1 MRYLTAFACSF
12 LLALI
17 GYISLIPVLGPTPVT
32 AEYWVQ
38 ELLVIKRDIVKK
50 YANERKIIIASGSST
65 LFSID
70 AKLLSEQLGL
80 PVINFGLMGGMP
92 LERILE
98 ETDAASSRNDIVVLP
113 LEPDYYCRE
122 EITGFEEWVLRN
134 ALAWDRA
141 YWSKLSFYDRLT
153 AIRHLGFKFPLE
165 MLVARFDTVFRP
177 VNIQPRLFTLNDAAV
192 LNKFAK
198 PPPLA
203 DNLYSVYSMSPFGD
217 IRNTTDSDYTGEPRR
232 ADRPIKICT
241 QTLERLKAFTSQQK
255 AKGVSVF
262 FANTPYVAIDGLD
275 SVAVNQASK
284 QFSTALS
291 TVAPVLDDRNTLIF
305 NREFFLNSALHL
317 NANGRELRTIQLLS
331 KLRTVV
337 AQH

>member
-1 MRYLTAFACSF
+1 MRYLTTFVCTF

-17 GYISLIPVLGPTPVT
+17 AYISLIPALGPTPVT

-38 ELLVIKRDIVKK
+38 ELLVIKRDIVKR
-50 YANERKIIIASGSST
+50 YANDRKIIIASGSST

-92 LERILE
+92 LDRILE

-122 EITGFEEWVLRN
+122 EITGFEEWELRN
-134 ALAWDRA
+134 AVAWDHV
-141 YWSKLSFYDRLT
+141 YWSRLSLYDRLT
-153 AIRHLGFKFPLE
+153 AIRYLGFKFPLE
-165 MLVARFDTVFRP
+165 MLIARFDTVFRP
-177 VNIQPRLFTLNDAAV
+177 AITEPRLFTLSATAV
-192 LNKFAK
+192 LDKFAK

-232 ADRPIKICT
+232 ADQPIKICE

-275 SVAVNQASK
+275 SAVVDQASK
-284 QFSTALS
+284 QFTNALS
-291 TVAPVLDDRNTLIF
+291 TLAPVLDDRSTLVF

-317 NANGRELRTIQLLS
+317 NANGRELRTRKLLE
-331 KLRTVV
+331 KLRAVI
-337 AQH
+337 AQQ

>member
-38 ELLVIKRDIVKK
+38 ELLVIKRDIVNK

-122 EITGFEEWVLRN
+122 EIAGFEEWVLRN

-141 YWSKLSFYDRLT
+141 YWSKLSFYEQLT
-153 AIRHLGFKFPLE
+153 AIRYLGFKFPLE
-165 MLVARFDTVFRP
+165 MLIARFNTVFRP
-177 VNIQPRLFTLNDAAV
+177 AITQPRLFALNEAAV
-192 LNKFAK
+192 LDRFAK

-203 DNLYSVYSMSPFGD
+203 DNIYSVYSMGPFGD
-217 IRNTTDSDYTGEPRR
+217 IRNTTDSDYKGEPRR
-232 ADRPIKICT
+232 ADQPIKICT
-241 QTLERLKAFTSQQK
+241 QTLERLKAFNSQQK
-255 AKGVSVF
+255 VKGVSVF
-262 FANTPYVAIDGLD
+262 FANTPYVAIDDLE
-275 SVAVNQASK
+275 STAVDQASK
-284 QFSTALS
+284 QFSSTLS
-291 TVAPVLDDRNTLIF
+291 TVAPVLDDRNMLIF
-305 NREFFLNSALHL
+305 NRELFLNSALHL
-317 NANGRELRTIQLLS
+317 NAKGRELRTIQLLS

-337 AQH
+337 SQN

>member
-17 GYISLIPVLGPTPVT
+17 GYISLIPLLGPTPVT

-70 AKLLSEQLGL
+70 AKLLSEHLGL

-98 ETDAASSRNDIVVLP
+98 ETDAASSRNDIVLLP

-122 EITGFEEWVLRN
+122 EIAGFDEWVLRN

-141 YWSKLSFYDRLT
+141 YWSKLSLYDQLT
-153 AIRHLGFKFPLE
+153 AIRYLGFKFPFE
-165 MLVARFDTVFRP
+165 MLMVRFDTVFRP
-177 VNIQPRLFTLNDAAV
+177 AITQPRLFTLNDAAV
-192 LNKFAK
+192 LDKFAK

-232 ADRPIKICT
+232 ADQPIKICE

-275 SVAVNQASK
+275 SAVVDQASK
-284 QFSTALS
+284 QFTNALS
-291 TVAPVLDDRNTLIF
+291 TLAPVLDDRSTLIF

-317 NANGRELRTIQLLS
+317 NAHGRELRTRQLLA
-331 KLRTVV
+331 KLRAVI
-337 AQH
+337 AQQ

>member
-1 MRYLTAFACSF
+1 MRYLTTFACSV
-12 LLALI
+12 LLALF
-17 GYISLIPVLGPTPVT
+17 GYIGIIPVLGPTPVT

-38 ELLVIKRDIVKK
+38 ELLVIKRDIIKR
-50 YANERKIIIASGSST
+50 YANDRKIIIVSGSST

-92 LERILE
+92 LDRILE

-122 EITGFEEWVLRN
+122 EINGFKEWELRN
-134 ALAWDRA
+134 AIAWDHV
-141 YWSKLSFYDRLT
+141 YWSRLSLYDQLT
-153 AIRHLGFKFPLE
+153 AIRYLGFKFPLE
-165 MLVARFDTVFRP
+165 MLMALFDTVFRP
-177 VNIQPRLFTLNDAAV
+177 AITQPRLFTLNDAAV
-192 LNKFAK
+192 LDKFAK

-217 IRNTTDSDYTGEPRR
+217 IRNTTDSDYTAEPRR
-232 ADRPIKICT
+232 ADQPIKICAH
-241 QTLERLKAFTSQQK
+241 TLERLKIFTSQQK

-262 FANTPYVAIDGLD
+262 FANTPYVAIEGLD
-275 SVAVNQASK
+275 SAAVNQASK
-284 QFSTALS
+284 QFSSTLS
-291 TVAPVLDDRNTLIF
+291 TVAPVLDDRSTLIF

-317 NANGRELRTIQLLS
+317 NAHGRELRTRQLLA
-331 KLRTVV
+331 KLRAVI
-337 AQH
+337 AQQ

>member
-1 MRYLTAFACSF
+1 MRYLTTFVCTF

-17 GYISLIPVLGPTPVT
+17 AYISLIPALGPTPVT

-38 ELLVIKRDIVKK
+38 ELLVIKRDIVKR
-50 YANERKIIIASGSST
+50 YANDRKIIISSGSST

-98 ETDAASSRNDIVVLP
+98 ETDAASSKNDIVVLP
-113 LEPDYYCRE
+113 LEPDYFCRE
-122 EITGFEEWVLRN
+122 EITGFDEWVLRN
-134 ALAWDRA
+134 AVAWDRV
-141 YWSKLSFYDRLT
+141 YWSKLSLYDRLT
-153 AIRHLGFKFPLE
+153 AIRYLGFKFPLE
-165 MLVARFDTVFRP
+165 MLIARFDTVFRP
-177 VNIQPRLFTLNDAAV
+177 AITQPRLLTLNAAAV
-192 LNKFAK
+192 LDKFAK
-198 PPPLA
+198 PYPFA

-217 IRNTTDSDYTGEPRR
+217 IRNTSGSDYTGDPRR
-232 ADRPIKICT
+232 ADQPIKICAH
-241 QTLERLKAFTSQQK
+241 TLERLKAFTSQQK

-275 SVAVNQASK
+275 SAAVDNASK
-284 QFSTALS
+284 QFSMMLS
-291 TVAPVLDDRNTLIF
+291 AVAPVLDDRSALIF

-317 NANGRELRTIQLLS
+317 NANGRELRTRQLLE
-331 KLRTVV
+331 KLRAVI
-337 AQH
+337 AQQ

>member
-1 MRYLTAFACSF
+1 MRYLTTFVCTF

-17 GYISLIPVLGPTPVT
+17 AYISLIPALGPTPVT

-38 ELLVIKRDIVKK
+38 ELLVIKRDIIRR
-50 YANERKIIIASGSST
+50 YANDRKIIIASGSST

-80 PVINFGLMGGMP
+80 PVINYGLMGGMP

-98 ETDAASSRNDIVVLP
+98 ETDAASSKNDIVVLP

-122 EITGFEEWVLRN
+122 EIIGFDEWVLRN
-134 ALAWDRA
+134 AVAWDHV
-141 YWSKLSFYDRLT
+141 YWGKLSLYDRLT

-165 MLVARFDTVFRP
+165 MLMARFDTVFRP
-177 VNIQPRLFTLNDAAV
+177 AITQPRLFTLNAAAV
-192 LNKFAK
+192 LDKFAK
-198 PPPLA
+198 QPPLA

-217 IRNTTDSDYTGEPRR
+217 IRNTNGSDYTGDPRR
-232 ADRPIKICT
+232 ADQPIKICAH
-241 QTLERLKAFTSQQK
+241 TLERLKAFTSQQK

-275 SVAVNQASK
+275 SAAVDNASK
-284 QFSTALS
+284 QFSMMLS
-291 TVAPVLDDRNTLIF
+291 AVAPVLDDRSALIF

-317 NANGRELRTIQLLS
+317 NANGRELRTRQLLAR
-331 KLRTVV
+331 LRAVI
-337 AQH
+337 AQQ

>member
-1 MRYLTAFACSF
+1 MRYLTTFVCTF

-17 GYISLIPVLGPTPVT
+17 AYISLIPALGPTPVT

-38 ELLVIKRDIVKK
+38 ELLVIKRDIVKR
-50 YANERKIIIASGSST
+50 YANDRKIIISSGSST

-98 ETDAASSRNDIVVLP
+98 ETDAASSKNDIVVLP
-113 LEPDYYCRE
+113 LEPDYFCRE
-122 EITGFEEWVLRN
+122 EITGFDEWVLRN
-134 ALAWDRA
+134 AVAWDRV
-141 YWSKLSFYDRLT
+141 YWSKLSLYDRLT
-153 AIRHLGFKFPLE
+153 AIRYLGFKFPLE
-165 MLVARFDTVFRP
+165 MLIARFDTVFRP
-177 VNIQPRLFTLNDAAV
+177 AITQPRLFTLNATAV
-192 LNKFAK
+192 LDKFAK

-217 IRNTTDSDYTGEPRR
+217 IRNTSESDYTGEPRR
-232 ADRPIKICT
+232 ADQPIKICAH
-241 QTLERLKAFTSQQK
+241 TLERLKTFTSQQK

-262 FANTPYVAIDGLD
+262 FANTPYVAVEGLD
-275 SVAVNQASK
+275 LPAVNQASK
-284 QFSTALS
+284 QFSSTLS
-291 TVAPVLDDRNTLIF
+291 TVAPVLDDRSTLIF

-317 NANGRELRTIQLLS
+317 NANGRELRTRQLLE
-331 KLRTVV
+331 KLRAVI
-337 AQH
+337 AQQ